1 MLRNL
6 ICIMLCMFLALAGC
20 SNTAVENQ
28 DTPASPPPSVTPP
41 STPTPAPTPSPT
53 PHPVP
58 ALFFNN
64 EYIPDSAPIVY
75 NSIQYVPIIKAVQC
89 ILPDASIDQN
99 DECIVIETK
108 DLSATINLWQD
119 YVIANGRYLYNPNG
133 VLFQESAYYL
143 PTSLISAVLGIK
155 TQNDDAGNVFFLSG
169 GDPLIPGDTFYDADA
184 LFWLS
189 HIINAESGNQPLRG
203 KIAIGNVVLN
213 RVKHPSFPDSIY
225 DVLFQTGQFYDT
237 YAGAITKEPNN
248 ESIIAAKLCLDGAVV
263 LPNAYWFNGVGIP
276 CWASSNKTLIA
287 VIGDHAFYG

>member
-108 DLSATINLWQD
+108 DLSATINLWQE